1 MTPKQSALSDDTAK
15 SNEIPEQEK
24 AKIEADAKKAKERA
38 EQAAAD
44 NKQVQ
49 QKQAVPDK
57 NNLNLYMFCND
68 RCWVEVTVDGEKVFE
83 GTLVS
88 NQEKNFSA
96 DKKII
101 VKYGNIKAMQIAV
114 NGKPAPAEKVDGV
127 VIKEYKK

>member
-1 MTPKQSALSDDTAK
+1 MLGRSYCRWRK
-15 SNEIPEQEK
+15 S
-24 AKIEADAKKAKERA
+24 
-38 EQAAAD
+38 
-44 NKQVQ
+44 
-49 QKQAVPDK
+49 
-57 NNLNLYMFCND
+57 
-68 RCWVEVTVDGEKVFE
+68 FE